1 MANEPK
7 INTHQY
13 QDPFA
18 GRKVKVISL
27 SNDKEYNSEVKELT
41 SQEDFKTL
49 LEEVK
54 QYNNDSS
61 NIKEQRIKKIINL

>member
-1 MANEPK
+1 MMANEPK

-27 SNDKEYNSEVKELT
+27 SNNKEYNSEVKELT

-54 QYNNDSS
+54 QYNSDSS
-61 NIKEQRIKKIINL
+61 NKEDEKYLKIQ